1 MRKHIVVTILIL
13 TLCMAAFAGS
23 EKEEESVLDRLPGI
37 DIPVQMHFD
46 KQKLSTVIGAVAKTA
61 PFDVTFKDEVGDQIV
76 SVNWEKQSLKHAL
89 VKLAD
94 KYDLAYDVPS
104 WGHLVVRKQT
114 VKTEKPEH

>member
-1 MRKHIVVTILIL
+1 MGKQSVVTILIL
-13 TLCMAAFAGS
+13 TVCMATFAGS
-23 EKEEESVLDRLPGI
+23 EKEEESALDRLPGV
-37 DIPVQMHFD
+37 DIPVQMHFE
-46 KQKLSTVIGAVAKTA
+46 KQKLSTVIEAVAKTA

-104 WGHLVVRKQT
+104 WGHLIVRKQT
-114 VKTEKPEH
+114 VKTEKSGH